1 MQKARH
7 KRKVLNNPKK
17 EPEHKHAKITQ
28 KYKNVIPIPTKN
40 QNVDNTIVRI
50 DNWGGTWPMKTTF
63 ENNEFYIEGDM
74 KNQLRERKNIEF
86 NGNIFSKQLV
96 ETEMDY
102 SKNPVSKIENFD
114 IEFIK
119 NKFLNENKILPK

>member
-1 MQKARH
+1 MY
-7 KRKVLNNPKK
+7 KR
-17 EPEHKHAKITQ
+17 Q
-28 KYKNVIPIPTKN
+28 
-40 QNVDNTIVRI
+40 
-50 DNWGGTWPMKTTF
+50 
-63 ENNEFYIEGDM
+63 
-74 KNQLRERKNIEF
+74 RKNIEF

>member
-1 MQKARH
+1 
-7 KRKVLNNPKK
+7 
-17 EPEHKHAKITQ
+17 
-28 KYKNVIPIPTKN
+28 
-40 QNVDNTIVRI
+40 
-50 DNWGGTWPMKTTF
+50 MKTTF